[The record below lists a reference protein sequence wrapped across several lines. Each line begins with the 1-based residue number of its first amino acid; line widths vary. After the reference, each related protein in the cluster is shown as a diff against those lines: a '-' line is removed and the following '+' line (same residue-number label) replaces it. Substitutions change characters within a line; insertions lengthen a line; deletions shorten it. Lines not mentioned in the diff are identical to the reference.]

1 MTGCLYAPQ
10 VEYLWVEQLSVSL
23 LDLDQLV

>member
-10 VEYLWVEQLSVSL
+10 VEYLWVEQPSVAL
-23 LDLDQLV
+23 LDLVQLA